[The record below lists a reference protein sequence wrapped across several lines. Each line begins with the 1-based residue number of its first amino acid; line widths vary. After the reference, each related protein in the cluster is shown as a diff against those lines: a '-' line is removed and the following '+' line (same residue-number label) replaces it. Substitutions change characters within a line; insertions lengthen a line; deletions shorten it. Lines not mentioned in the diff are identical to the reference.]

1 MIFHAEALRLIDAV
15 RARLSSHGADA
26 TGNIDALVSEL
37 KKLCSKVSL
46 KVELFH
52 EGGCAYRSRHPATLT
67 LSTAFDPLRSQ
78 RWTQPEQP
86 GPVPVQTYAQVFPQ
100 DTMEM
105 PA

>member
-1 MIFHAEALRLIDAV
+1 MPCERGFLP
-15 RARLSSHGADA
+15 GAHA
-26 TGNIDALVSEL
+26 TGNKDALVSEL
-37 KKLCSKVSL
+37 KWLCSKVSL

-52 EGGCAYRSRHPATLT
+52 EGGCAYRSRHPTTLT

-78 RWTQPEQP
+78 SWTRPVQPS
-86 GPVPVQTYAQVFPQ
+86 PVPVPTYAQVSPQ